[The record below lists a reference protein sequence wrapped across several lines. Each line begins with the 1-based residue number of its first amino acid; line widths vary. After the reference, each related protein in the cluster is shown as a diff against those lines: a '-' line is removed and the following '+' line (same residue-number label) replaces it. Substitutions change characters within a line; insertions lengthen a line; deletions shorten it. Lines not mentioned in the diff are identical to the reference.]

1 MKNVRIELETAPIR
15 RLQLTQVRQL
25 WFMRFNREAL
35 VDEQVPDFFPALA
48 RVERFVLG
56 VAYPAELL
64 IRGWRFRAVTLAD
77 ELNDAFTLIDLLAKN
92 LSQIATLS
100 SENILPD
107 WLVTEKSQ
115 RVGYKLP
122 GIS

>member
-1 MKNVRIELETAPIR
+1 M
-15 RLQLTQVRQL
+15 RL
-25 WFMRFNREAL
+25 NREAL
-35 VDEQVPDFFPALA
+35 IDEEVPDFLPALA
-48 RVERFVLG
+48 RVERFVLR
-56 VAYPAELL
+56 VAHPAKL
-64 IRGWRFRAVTLAD
+64 RVDCWRFRAVTLAD

-115 RVGYKLP
+115 CVSYQLP

>member
-1 MKNVRIELETAPIR
+1 MKNMRIGLETAPISC
-15 RLQLTQVRQL
+15 LQLTQLLRL
-25 WFMRFNREAL
+25 WFTCVNREAL
-35 VDEQVPDFFPALA
+35 IDEEIPDFFSALA

-64 IRGWRFRAVTLAD
+64 VRGWRFRAVTLAD
-77 ELNDAFTLIDLLAKN
+77 ELNDAFTLIDLLTKN

-107 WLVTEKSQ
+107 WLVTEKSH
-115 RVGYKLP
+115 RVG
-122 GIS
+122 

>member
-1 MKNVRIELETAPIR
+1 MRI
-15 RLQLTQVRQL
+15 
-25 WFMRFNREAL
+25 NREVL
-35 VDEQVPDFFPALA
+35 VDEQVPDFFSALP

-56 VAYPAELL
+56 VAYPAKL
-64 IRGWRFRAVTLAD
+64 RVDCWRFRAVTLAD

-92 LSQIATLS
+92 LSQFATLS
-100 SENILPD
+100 SENILLD

-115 RVGYKLP
+115 RVGYQLP